1 MSRRRT
7 TALAVVTRTETLGT
21 PARAGSRVNLMFRAF
36 SDRTRLRILHLLQE
50 REMCVGDIV
59 TVLRLPQPTVS
70 RHLSYLRRARLV
82 RGRKDGLWVFYSLTP
97 AETAFQQKLLDCV
110 GACFGDVLELAQDAK
125 RAAKIRKSGGCCP
138 R

>member
-1 MSRRRT
+1 MSRQRT
-7 TALAVVTRTETLGT
+7 TAVAVVTRTDTAGT
-21 PARAGSRVNLMFRAF
+21 PARTGNRVNLMFRAF

-59 TVLRLPQPTVS
+59 DVLRLPQPTVS

-82 RGRKDGLWVFYSLTP
+82 KARKDGLWVFYALAS
-97 AETAFQQKLLDCV
+97 AETPFQQKLLDCL
-110 GACFGDVLELAQDAK
+110 GACFGDVPEIARDAK
-125 RAAKIRKSGGCCP
+125 RADRIRRSGGCCP

>member
-1 MSRRRT
+1 
-7 TALAVVTRTETLGT
+7 
-21 PARAGSRVNLMFRAF
+21 MFRAF

-59 TVLRLPQPTVS
+59 TVLHLPQPTVS

-97 AETAFQQKLLDCV
+97 AETAFQQKLLDCL